1 MADLSKIWCETDE
14 DHHLPVIE
22 RGNSNQLIAKAKT
35 FSHAFASLHTF
46 RSASCAIPSPMRP
59 ASLRRPVALLL
70 GLLASLAA
78 TRAEVS
84 LPRVLGD
91 NLVLQRDLPVPIW
104 GRAAP
109 GETVTVRFAGQEKQ
123 TTADPAGAWRIDL
136 DPLPASAEPRELVVS
151 ATNTLTLRNLL
162 VGEVWLCSGQSNME
176 YAAGLDYKSIPAAS
190 KTDAALASDLAGPGF
205 SEIRL
210 FRAEK
215 KLQPPEVVSSGWQEA
230 RADAIAPF
238 SAIGFLF
245 ARELHRELGV
255 PVGILQAAWGGTR
268 IEVWTPPEGYLA
280 HPAFA
285 KEAVANP
292 LLIDGVAPGKQYAG
306 MVRPLAPFAL
316 RGVLWYQGESNV
328 IEGNDGLRYADKFE
342 ALVAY
347 WRSAWR
353 RPDLPVYSVQ
363 LAPYAYSRREK
374 DKVPH
379 SVTALPELWEAQS
392 LATRIPR
399 TGLVPI
405 LDHVHNLS
413 DIHPTQK
420 RPVAERLSKLA
431 LADTYG
437 RSGLVHAG
445 PVFEKLEFIN
455 GKALVHFNTAA
466 GLKSRDGQPLTHFEI
481 AGADGVFSPAD
492 AQIEVN
498 GTNSS
503 VVMVSSPAVPEP
515 KQVRFAWHETAQ
527 PNLVNTE
534 GWPAYPFRS
543 ENTPW
548 HPRLVR

>member
-1 MADLSKIWCETDE
+1 
-14 DHHLPVIE
+14 
-22 RGNSNQLIAKAKT
+22 
-35 FSHAFASLHTF
+35 
-46 RSASCAIPSPMRP
+46 MRP
-59 ASLRRPVALLL
+59 ASLGRPVAFLV

-91 NLVLQRDLPVPIW
+91 NVVLQRDLPVPIW

-109 GETVTVRFAGQEKQ
+109 GEAVTVRFAGQETR
-123 TTADPAGAWRIDL
+123 TTADSAGAWRVDL
-136 DPLPASAEPRELVVS
+136 DPLPASAEPRELVAS
-151 ATNTLTLRNLL
+151 GTNTLVLRNIL

-190 KTDAALASDLAGPGF
+190 KTDAALAADIAGPGF
-205 SEIRL
+205 PEIRL

-215 KLQPPEVVSSGWQEA
+215 KLQPPEVVSPGWQEA

-238 SAIGFLF
+238 SAVGFLF

-268 IEVWTPPEGYLA
+268 IEVWTPPNGYAA

-285 KEAVANP
+285 KEAAAEP
-292 LLIDGVAPGKQYAG
+292 LLIDGLAPGKQYAA

-316 RGVLWYQGESNV
+316 RGVLWYQGESNIV
-328 IEGNDGLRYADKFE
+328 EGNDGLRYADKFD
-342 ALVAY
+342 ALVAS
-347 WRSAWR
+347 WRAAWNR
-353 RPDLPVYSVQ
+353 SDLPFYAVQ

-374 DKVPH
+374 DKLPH
-379 SVTALPELWEAQS
+379 SVTALPELWEAQA

-405 LDHVHNLS
+405 LDHAHNLR

-420 RPVAERLSKLA
+420 RPVAERLAKLA

-437 RSGLVHAG
+437 RAGLVHAG
-445 PVFEKLEFIN
+445 PVFEKLEVRE
-455 GKALVHFNTAA
+455 GKALVRFRTSSAT
-466 GLKSRDGQPLTHFEI
+466 GLKSRDGQPLSHFEL
-481 AGADGVFSPAD
+481 AGIDGVFVPAEAVIEGQGSD
-492 AQIEVN
+492 AGI
-498 GTNSS
+498 
-503 VVMVSSPAVPEP
+503 VVVSSASVPEP
-515 KQVRFAWHETAQ
+515 RQVRFAWHETAQ
-527 PNLVNTE
+527 PNLVNAE

-543 ENTPW
+543 EAPDWRPSGINQ
-548 HPRLVR
+548 R